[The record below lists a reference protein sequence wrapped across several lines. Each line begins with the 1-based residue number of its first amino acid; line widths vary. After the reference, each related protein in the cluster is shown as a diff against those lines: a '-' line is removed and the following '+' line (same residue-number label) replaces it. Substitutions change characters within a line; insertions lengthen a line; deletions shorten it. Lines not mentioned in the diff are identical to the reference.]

1 MTDRPSPRPRSIAS
15 LVSLTLVFGLSATVW
30 GGPPEP
36 APAPAE
42 SGSSETPPEGE
53 PLPSADSEVV
63 PAVDE
68 TAANVPEASS
78 LRAQMESGMSAIGE
92 LALDA
97 RNDDD
102 LVRATCVLEKQD
114 RANDVM
120 DLGTGEL
127 LVIRDP
133 STPEQARAFALEKLD
148 AASVRIDKL
157 VAEAKSCA
165 GEAGPEDTVDI
176 TNNDADEPSDIPL
189 LDPSLGLGN
198 NTVPPP
204 LDGGW
209 PPAASPI
216 E

>member
-1 MTDRPSPRPRSIAS
+1 MTDRPSPRPRSISIAS
-15 LVSLTLVFGLSATVW
+15 LVSLTLVFGVSATVW

-36 APAPAE
+36 APTE
-42 SGSSETPPEGE
+42 STPLEGQ
-53 PLPSADSEVV
+53 PLPAADAE

-78 LRAQMESGMSAIGE
+78 LRSKMETGMSAIGE

-133 STPEQARAFALEKLD
+133 STPEQARTFALEKLD

-165 GEAGPEDTVDI
+165 GEAGPEDSVDI

-198 NTVPPP
+198 NIVPPP